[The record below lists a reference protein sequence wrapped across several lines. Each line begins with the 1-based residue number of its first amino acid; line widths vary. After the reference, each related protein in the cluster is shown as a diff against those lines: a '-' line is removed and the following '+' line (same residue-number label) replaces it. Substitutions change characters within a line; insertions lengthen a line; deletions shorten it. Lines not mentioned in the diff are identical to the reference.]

1 MGSPSLAVST
11 VSVDVRATLSL
22 NLTLQSLPNHS
33 DLCGSR
39 CGRPG
44 LLVPNS
50 PYGFYGRKA
59 TLNSNLAWHFRAR
72 EYYWEKA
79 QPHIL
84 RAREYYWEKAQP
96 HILRARELC
105 VKVEVDV
112 LGSRPPRVSVDVS
125 ATLNLNLTLQ
135 SLPNHSDL
143 CESRGGPPGLPVPN
157 SLYGLYGRR
166 ATVDV
171 TLNSK
176 RELSSG
182 AV

>member
-59 TLNSNLAWHFRAR
+59 TLNSNLAF
-72 EYYWEKA
+72 
-79 QPHIL
+79 Q
-84 RAREYYWEKAQP
+84 
-96 HILRARELC
+96 
-105 VKVEVDV
+105 
-112 LGSRPPRVSVDVS
+112 
-125 ATLNLNLTLQ
+125 
-135 SLPNHSDL
+135 
-143 CESRGGPPGLPVPN
+143 
-157 SLYGLYGRR
+157 
-166 ATVDV
+166 
-171 TLNSK
+171 
-176 RELSSG
+176 SSG
-182 AV
+182 VLLGEGTAPYPQSSGVLLGEGTAPYPQSSGVLLGEGTAPYPQSSGVLLGEGTAPYPQSSGVLLGEGTAPYPQSSGVLLGDGTAP